1 MAEPDGGQRL
11 GRVLEGIVAAGQL
24 HRYGDVLQCRHRRHQ
39 AEALKNDADML
50 APEKRETIF
59 IECREIVPRKRDA
72 TGADPFEAGD
82 HHHQR
87 RLAGARRTDHRNR
100 FAAAEDEVDAAQD
113 VDGSDRA
120 RQADLHV
127 RKLEQSGIGG
137 GIGHRACSGGRCV
150 RVNAADGPGTGLKGG
165 PLQRIVNV
173 SKAVLAALCLLLGQ
187 ALVSEARAAPARV
200 LVLGD
205 SLTAGFGLPV
215 TESLPSQLEA
225 VLKGQGLDVVILNGG
240 VSGDTTAGG
249 LSRVDWAL
257 ADNPGYA
264 LVALGANDAL
274 RGLDTEK
281 AFQNLDAIIGK
292 LKAKGIKVMIL
303 GMMAPPNLGRDY
315 GERFAAIFPKLAEKY
330 RVPLYP
336 FLLDGVAADPKLN
349 QRDGIHPNAEGV
361 RIIVARLAPLV
372 KRLLESPG

>member
-1 MAEPDGGQRL
+1 M
-11 GRVLEGIVAAGQL
+11 
-24 HRYGDVLQCRHRRHQ
+24 
-39 AEALKNDADML
+39 
-50 APEKRETIF
+50 
-59 IECREIVPRKRDA
+59 
-72 TGADPFEAGD
+72 
-82 HHHQR
+82 
-87 RLAGARRTDHRNR
+87 
-100 FAAAEDEVDAAQD
+100 
-113 VDGSDRA
+113 
-120 RQADLHV
+120 
-127 RKLEQSGIGG
+127 
-137 GIGHRACSGGRCV
+137 
-150 RVNAADGPGTGLKGG
+150 
-165 PLQRIVNV
+165 QRIVNV